1 MTQRIIGIDLGV
13 TARHEAAIL
22 DLASNQFL
30 VKHMRFQSL
39 PEELDK
45 LLERACKKASEPCEL
60 IAILEATSMAWYPI
74 SLYLDRQGVKVYRV
88 NGRQTQALRGVY
100 APHARSDR
108 IDGQVLAR
116 LWQTA
121 AEHLMPLWL
130 PTAQQMHLQRLC
142 REFVRW
148 RDAAVAVQNRL
159 TAYDQW
165 AWTNL
170 AAVVPSAAIPWVR
183 RHWYDPWRVVQAGP
197 SQLAT
202 AWLQSASPQQADV
215 AWISEWIARAQQM
228 IVLFGSSEAVDFPTF
243 EQTIRRNLD
252 QLASCEQTM
261 QQLSAQIEPL
271 YCQLYPNSPLET
283 IYGIG
288 RESAAIYM
296 AFIGSIAR
304 FPSVACFR
312 QWCGIVPASSQ
323 SGQAQSKGL
332 HLTQAGIDPVKA
344 TLYLNANVARQ
355 WDLQL
360 AKIYY
365 TQMVDFGKHHHQ
377 AVCAV
382 ASHLA
387 SRIYA
392 VLKQD
397 RRFELRDLDG
407 QPISSLVSRQQI
419 LAHYQVPDEVRQ
431 RTNVRTRRRPELTG
445 LA

>member
-1 MTQRIIGIDLGV
+1 MRQRIIGIDLGV

-30 VKHMRFQSL
+30 AKHLRFHSL
-39 PEELDK
+39 PEELDT
-45 LLERACKKASEPCEL
+45 LLERSRKKASEPCEV
-60 IAILEATSMAWYPI
+60 IAILEATSMAWYPV
-74 SLYLDRQGVKVYRV
+74 SLYLARQGVKVYRV

-121 AEHLMPLWL
+121 SDQLIPLWV
-130 PTAQQMHLQRLC
+130 PTAQQMQLQRLC

-148 RDAAVAVQNRL
+148 RDQAVAVQNRL
-159 TAYDQW
+159 TAYDHW
-165 AWTNL
+165 AWANL
-170 AAVVPSAAIPWVR
+170 ATVVPSEALPWVR
-183 RHWYDPWRVVQAGP
+183 RFWYDPWRVTQAGTT
-197 SQLAT
+197 QLSS
-202 AWLQSASPQQADV
+202 AWQQHTPAKQAD
-215 AWISEWIARAQQM
+215 ATWIAGWVARAQQM
-228 IVLFGSSEAVDFPTF
+228 VKLFAVPEAVDFPTF
-243 EQTIRRNLD
+243 EQTIQRNLD
-252 QLASCEQTM
+252 LLTTCEQAM
-261 QQLSAQIEPL
+261 QSLTSQIQPL
-271 YCQLYPNSPLET
+271 FAQLYPDSPLPT

-288 RESAAIYM
+288 TESAAIYM
-296 AFIGSIAR
+296 AFIGSIER
-304 FPSVACFR
+304 FSSVASFR

-323 SGQAQSKGL
+323 SGQTQSKGL
-332 HLTQAGIDPVKA
+332 HLTKAGIDPIKA

-360 AKIYY
+360 AKLYY

-392 VLKQD
+392 VLKQN
-397 RRFELRDLDG
+397 RPFELRNLDG
-407 QPISSLVSRQQI
+407 KPISSLDSRLQI
-419 LAHYQVPDEVRQ
+419 LDQFQVPEQVRQ
-431 RTNVRTRRRPELTG
+431 RTNVHSRRQTLTD
-445 LA
+445 LP